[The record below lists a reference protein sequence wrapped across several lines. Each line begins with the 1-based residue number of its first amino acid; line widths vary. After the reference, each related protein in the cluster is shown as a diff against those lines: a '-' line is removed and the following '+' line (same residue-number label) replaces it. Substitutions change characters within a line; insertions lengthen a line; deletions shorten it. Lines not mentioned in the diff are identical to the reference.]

1 MDYYQHVVVVA
12 LRFHQLVWLV
22 LSKMDYWQD
31 VLLVLLVLPLVLHPQ
46 SSVVIREEDP
56 QPLQFSVPLPF

>member
-1 MDYYQHVVVVA
+1 MDYYQHVVDVA
-12 LRFHQLVWLV
+12 LHFHQLVWLV

-31 VLLVLLVLPLVLHPQ
+31 VLLVLLVLLLVLHPQ

-56 QPLQFSVPLPF
+56 QPLQFFVPLPF